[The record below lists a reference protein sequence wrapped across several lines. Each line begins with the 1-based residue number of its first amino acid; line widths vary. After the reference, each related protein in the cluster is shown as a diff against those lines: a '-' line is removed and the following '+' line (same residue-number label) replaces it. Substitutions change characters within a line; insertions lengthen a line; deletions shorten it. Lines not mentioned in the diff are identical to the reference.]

1 MYLFNVGVTDAKG
14 LHHPTV
20 FALQLGKGYLRNKV
34 VGAVWQNAHE
44 WVRHNLSA
52 ITSTLLNAARPFDV
66 KLELNVP
73 EICYEPSKGVVLLGC
88 NWQESFGTLGSVT
101 HAFPQ
106 VQHPDVSFKRDPLQR
121 GYFKGVADGDLVMFT
136 GVADGMGGG
145 AARDNRGTAKVSSD
159 ACSFHKGKR
168 IGAMFITF
176 LRETQL
182 LRKKKGVKEWDALH
196 PLGYLLNG
204 SPGSVYQREFGDFLD
219 DVMQHDALPVTQ
231 GCWHYVHEK
240 CRAMGV
246 SEEDLR
252 HLDLHHHPA
261 TGMQGHHGRSSQ
273 TYEMA
278 AGASEQ
284 PHPLESVVNGQRHMA
299 EKGVV
304 SSANNLESRI
314 NKRFKKAAGSAH
326 PMVTLVPILIEEA
339 SVVCSECAAEHQYST
354 LPDFLGQCDSTS
366 SDGPTAGRW
375 GKDPTGRNFRAM
387 FKEAMNIAYAWRDP
401 KDTTDVKVQYYR
413 APGPKGATATYI
425 IASKETMRVAH
436 LMVRRNAA
444 KAERERSRSVNTL
457 HKAVQVLRDSWLE
470 YMDNP
475 REYVSTLEHE
485 IQAWSLAQARD
496 HMQDDK
502 AFCKGSRHGAWKGKA
517 TAGQTQAMLDKEM
530 RFNNQAFRRII
541 PRAFLSRAASD
552 THVREPWRKQLLTDP
567 WRTDLG
573 FFECLHCNQYS
584 KTKYCVHV
592 AAVTMIEEVLAGVP
606 GCMDPNGVGTRGN
619 HHYRTPQ
626 GLADKYGAKV
636 AMSSPEKAAAEI
648 QSPVKSKVRFSSQSP
663 SRRANYA
670 QKVSHANR
678 KRAWDLA

>member
-52 ITSTLLNAARPFDV
+52 VTTTLLDGPQKFDV
-66 KLELNVP
+66 KLELSVP
-73 EICYEPSKGVVLLGC
+73 EICYEASEGVVTEGC
-88 NWQESFGTLGSVT
+88 NWKESFGSLGAVT

-106 VQHPDVSFKRDPLQR
+106 VQHPEVSFKRNPSER

-145 AARDNRGTAKVSSD
+145 AARDTRGTEKVSSD

-168 IGAMFITF
+168 IGLMFIHF
-176 LRETQL
+176 LRVTQT
-182 LRKKKGVKEWDALH
+182 LRKTRGVEEWDAAH
-196 PLGYLLNG
+196 PLGYLLTG
-204 SPGSVYQREFGDFLD
+204 SPATVFQREFGDFLD

-246 SEEDLR
+246 AEEELC
-252 HLDLHHHPA
+252 HLDHYHHPV
-261 TGMQGHHGRSSQ
+261 TGIQGHHGRSTQ

-278 AGASEQ
+278 EGASEQ
-284 PHPLESVVNGQRHMA
+284 QHPLESVVDGQRHMV

-304 SSANNLESRI
+304 SSANNLEGRI
-314 NKRFKKAAGSAH
+314 NKRLKKAAGRAH

-354 LPDFLGQCDSTS
+354 LPDFLGQCDSTT

-375 GKDPTGRNFRAM
+375 GKDPTGRNFRSM
-387 FKEAMNIAYAWRDP
+387 FKEAMAVAFKWRDP
-401 KDTTDVKVQYYR
+401 KDTSDVKVQYHR
-413 APGPKGATATYI
+413 EPGPKGDTARYI
-425 IASKETMRVAH
+425 IASKETIRVAH
-436 LMVRRNAA
+436 VMVRRNAA
-444 KAERERSRSVNTL
+444 KAVGERSKTVNTL
-457 HKAVQVLRDSWLE
+457 GKAVQVLRDSWQE
-470 YMDNP
+470 YMDKP
-475 REYVSTLEHE
+475 THYISTLQEE
-485 IQAWSLAQARD
+485 MKSWSVVQARD
-496 HMQDDK
+496 HMQDDT
-502 AFCKGSRHGAWKGKA
+502 AFTKRSRHGAWKGKA
-517 TAGQTQAMLDKEM
+517 TAGQMQAMLDKEM

-541 PRAFLSRAASD
+541 PRPYLTRAAAD
-552 THVREPWRKQLLTDP
+552 AHVREPWRKQLLTDP

-573 FFECLHCNQYS
+573 IFECLHCNQYS

-592 AAVTMIEEVLAGVP
+592 AAVTMIEEVLAGIP
-606 GCMDPNGVGTRGN
+606 GCMQPHGVGTRGN
-619 HHYRTPQ
+619 HHYRTPEM
-626 GLADKYGAKV
+626 LKDKYGEMV
-636 AMSSPEKAAAEI
+636 AASSPEKAGAEI
-648 QSPVKSKVRFSSQSP
+648 QSPMKSTGRYSSQSP
-663 SRRANYA
+663 SRRAKDKAKVA
-670 QKVSHANR
+670 QRNK
-678 KRAWDLA
+678 KRAWDQA